1 MNPLQ
6 RCLNL
11 MWNPEQMLKELSLP
25 QIELALQMVDQALL
39 WDEEM
44 ESATLELNPRE
55 IPPSLQH
62 LSPEQWRVLAYLLQS
77 LWMEME
83 NSPVH

>member
-44 ESATLELNPRE
+44 ESATLELDPRE
-55 IPPSLQH
+55 VPPSLKH
-62 LSPEQWRVLAYLLQS
+62 LSPDQWRVLAYLLQS